1 MYFLRTLRKSNKRE
15 ETNDVKGERNGLISR
30 KKQELT
36 MVSCATEQNEEIQK
50 ILGRATQYTQG
61 HIIHTGP
68 HNTHVLFLESVVH
81 FAATWA
87 KMSTI
92 LSQEA
97 G

>member
-1 MYFLRTLRKSNKRE
+1 MYFLRTLWKSNKRE
-15 ETNDVKGERNGLISR
+15 KTDDVKGERNCLISR

-50 ILGRATQYTQG
+50 IMGRATEK
-61 HIIHTGP
+61 
-68 HNTHVLFLESVVH
+68 HVFLASAVH
-81 FAATWA
+81 FAAIWT
-87 KMSTI
+87 KMSSI